1 MSGSDTLVFIRC
13 TKSNWTMRNPPMEA
27 ILHTIAVK
35 RWRILLPVLMTALSV
50 YLMLLAKE
58 QQHLLWKMGTGWEVP
73 ARVLN
78 SVVNGPG
85 FFFGGLIP
93 APIPHALNERL
104 NYDGDRLLAIAL
116 FWFLIGLSIDRRI
129 NKQALDSHHP
139 LFAAIL
145 FTCAALVCC
154 VFGFGFMTHLF
165 CPGGSDFSSC
175 WDQGRNTIWL
185 VLKIIVRHPL
195 RTWAAMDLM
204 ASVWLL
210 TFCIYFGARAFVAAK
225 RRLIAVV

>member
-1 MSGSDTLVFIRC
+1 
-13 TKSNWTMRNPPMEA
+13 MEA
-27 ILHTIAVK
+27 ILQTIAVK

-58 QQHLLWKMGTGWEVP
+58 QQHLFWKMGTGWEVP

-78 SVVNGPG
+78 SLVNGPG
-85 FFFGGLIP
+85 FSFGGLIP

-104 NYDGDRLLAIAL
+104 NYDGDRLLGIAL

-129 NKQALDSHHP
+129 SKQAVDSDHP
-139 LFAAIL
+139 ILAIIL
-145 FTCAALVCC
+145 FTSAALVCC

-165 CPGGSDFSSC
+165 CPSQYESC
-175 WDQGRNTIWL
+175 WELGRNTIWV
-185 VLKIIVRHPL
+185 VLRIIVRHPL
-195 RTWAAMDLM
+195 RTWASMDLM

-210 TFCIYFGARAFVAAK
+210 TLCIYFATRAFIAARK
-225 RRLIAVV
+225 RLTPVV

>member
-1 MSGSDTLVFIRC
+1 
-13 TKSNWTMRNPPMEA
+13 MRNPPMEA

-78 SVVNGPG
+78 SLVNGPG

-145 FTCAALVCC
+145 FTCAALRSLRVWLW
-154 VFGFGFMTHLF
+154 VYDPPLLSRRLGFFLLL
-165 CPGGSDFSSC
+165 
-175 WDQGRNTIWL
+175 DQGRNTIWL

-210 TFCIYFGARAFVAAK
+210 TFCIYFGKRAFVAAK